1 MPATKSAYF
10 GRASSLDPASEHPVP
25 SANAGTLTIWYAKMA
40 LVAHLD
46 RPTYWRQL
54 IERAEET
61 AGAEPSGDD
70 LPASML
76 RIVDFDP
83 EERGHHRVV
92 EMMVVE
98 ESADLDW

>member
-10 GRASSLDPASEHPVP
+10 GRASSLDPASEHP
-25 SANAGTLTIWYAKMA
+25 ANAGTLTIWYAKMA

-46 RPTYWRQL
+46 RPTYWKQL
-54 IERAEET
+54 MERAEET
-61 AGAEPSGDD
+61 ASAKPSGDH

-83 EERGHHRVV
+83 EQRGHHRVV